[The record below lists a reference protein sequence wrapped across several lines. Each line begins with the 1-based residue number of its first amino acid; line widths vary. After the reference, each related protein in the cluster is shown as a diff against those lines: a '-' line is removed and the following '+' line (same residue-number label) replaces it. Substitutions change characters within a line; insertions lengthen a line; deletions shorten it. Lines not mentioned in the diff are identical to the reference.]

1 MKTTRKIAIGLSI
14 ASGAL
19 FAAWLMTGDR
29 APKTKNYIVRR
40 ARNFKDSIK
49 VSARSHEDNDVHY
62 I

>member
-1 MKTTRKIAIGLSI
+1 MKTTRKIVIGLGI
-14 ASGAL
+14 ASGAI

-40 ARNFKDSIK
+40 ARNFKDSLK
-49 VSARSHEDNDVHY
+49 VVNNDREENEVYY